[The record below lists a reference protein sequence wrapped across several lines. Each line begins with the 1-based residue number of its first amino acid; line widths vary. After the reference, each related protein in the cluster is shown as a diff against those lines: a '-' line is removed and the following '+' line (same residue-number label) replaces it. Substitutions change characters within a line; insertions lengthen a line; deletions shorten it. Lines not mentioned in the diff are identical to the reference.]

1 MYILSQI
8 SVGVGMII
16 DLVGKVMKYKNLLLT
31 FMAISSA
38 FYSLSYF
45 FLGSYLPAIMQI
57 LLLIRAVWYM
67 FLDERKAK
75 LTHYFLPFCLI
86 NVIFAVSVIF
96 FWEDATTILL
106 VVAMFILTFCLI
118 FKNMVFIRISLIA
131 NSLLWCAYN
140 FTIQG
145 YVNMACDLCSIVLY
159 LIALF
164 AYNIQPGT
172 RKKRYIENNY
182 DIKRELRICK
192 SN

>member
-16 DLVGKVMKYKNLLLT
+16 DLIGKVMKSKKLLLL
-31 FMAISSA
+31 FMAIGSV
-38 FYSLSYF
+38 FYSISYILLS
-45 FLGSYLPAIMQI
+45 SYLPAIMQI
-57 LLLIRAVWYM
+57 LLLVRAIWYM
-67 FLDERKAK
+67 YLDEKQK
-75 LTHYFLPFCLI
+75 PIKHYLLPFVLI
-86 NVIFAVSVIF
+86 NVSFLVSVVF
-96 FWEDATTILL
+96 FWENAMTIVLI
-106 VVAMFILTFCLI
+106 VAMFILTFCLM

-145 YVNMACDLCSIVLY
+145 YVNMACDLCSVVLY

-164 AYNIQPGT
+164 VYKILPKI
-172 RKKRYIENNY
+172 RKKRCLENNY